1 MKKMSHFLIILFF
14 LLKMMSCSINRK
26 KDSISKIDLESTII
40 NINSIVKIEFAP
52 YSGQYCIRSKKIFI
66 ENTWY
71 LLYHRRN
78 MNYNILRDNNNLEAI
93 FGDAKNYLDS
103 IPDFLNTDSIV
114 DLFFSSAVNFKKG
127 YPPAFSNNNYYKST
141 NSGTPMIV
149 FNFNGKINFY
159 KGIIE
164 SKNKK
169 DTVVPN
175 NHAATN
181 ICCKTN
187 TKELNFAV
195 LNELNS
201 TYSLSNEQIEKLKLS
216 RIDISQL
223 DLFFCE

>member
-1 MKKMSHFLIILFF
+1 MNKISHFLIILF
-14 LLKMMSCSINRK
+14 LLQLMSCSINRGR
-26 KDSISKIDLESTII
+26 DNISKNNLESKII
-40 NINSIVKIEFAP
+40 NTNSIVKIEFAP
-52 YSGQYCIRSKKIFI
+52 YSGRYCIKSKKIFI
-66 ENTWY
+66 GNTWY

-78 MNYNILRDNNNLEAI
+78 MNYNILIDNNNLEAI

-114 DLFFSSAVNFKKG
+114 DLFFSSAINFKKG
-127 YPPAFSNNNYYKST
+127 YPPKFINNNFYKST
-141 NSGTPMIV
+141 NSETPMII
-149 FNFNGKINFY
+149 FNFNGKINLY

-169 DTVVPN
+169 DTAFN
-175 NHAATN
+175 NHATTN

-201 TYSLSNEQIEKLKLS
+201 TSSLSNEQIEKLKLS
-216 RIDISQL
+216 RINISQL